1 MKKIYAKDVINKCG
15 GILLTGDEN
24 LILTNFSKDTRTI
37 QKNDIYIGI
46 KGSTFDGN
54 KFIDEAFSKGASCC
68 IIERIDDNI
77 DLSKYSNKTII
88 KVDNTVKCIQELA
101 KYKRSLYNIPVI
113 AVTGSVGKTS
123 TKDIIYEVVKT
134 KYKTLKTE
142 GNQNN
147 HIGLPLTILKL
158 TNEEALVTEMGMNHM
173 KEISLLTNIAKPTI
187 AIITNIGTAHI
198 GNLGSRENI
207 LKAKLEITES
217 LKKENYLILNN
228 DNDLLHKE
236 YQKLKNKYNVIT
248 IGINNKS
255 NYTATNIQD
264 NIFSSNFKINDE
276 NININIGSKAFIYN
290 ALVAY
295 ATGDIL
301 KISHDK
307 IATAIDNFK
316 LSQHRLEKKEC
327 EKNITIIDDTYNANL
342 DSMLNSLTILS
353 KVKDRRRVAIL
364 GDILE
369 LGKYSK
375 EIHEKIGKSINSNN
389 LDLLITI
396 GNNSTYIKKEAI
408 NNNFN
413 KNNIYSYDN
422 YQTLKKYIKSIL
434 KPNDIVLIK
443 ASHGMELD
451 KIVDYLIKKKE
462 EI

>member
-77 DLSKYSNKTII
+77 DLNKYNNKTII

>member
-307 IATAIDNFK
+307 IAAAIDNFK

-375 EIHEKIGKSINSNN
+375 EIHEKIGESINSNN